1 MKLKYYLR
9 GLGIGIL
16 VTTIIFMIGI
26 HVNREELFSDEE
38 VIARAKSLGMVM
50 EENETKTL
58 DEVEEQKKSEEEQKD
73 TKEEKQQQEEEKQ
86 EDEKSAEQKTDASEE
101 KTSETDPQQT
111 ADSQAQPQNVKQI
124 EINILPGEYSDTISQ
139 KLLDAGLIADITDF
153 NHFIT
158 DHDYDNL
165 IQPGTFT
172 IPEGSSYEEIATILT
187 TKQENR

>member
-16 VTTIIFMIGI
+16 VTAIIFMIGI

-50 EENETKTL
+50 GETQTKTL
-58 DEVEEQKKSEEEQKD
+58 DELEEEQKKNQEKQKEEEEKKEEQKKD
-73 TKEEKQQQEEEKQ
+73 GNNEEKKTDTTENQKTE
-86 EDEKSAEQKTDASEE
+86 KTDA
-101 KTSETDPQQT
+101 DAAPQTQT
-111 ADSQAQPQNVKQI
+111 VKQV
-124 EINILPGEYSDTISQ
+124 EVNILPGEYSDTISQ
-139 KLLDAGLIADITDF
+139 KLFDAGLIADITEF
-153 NHFIT
+153 NRFIT
-158 DHDYDNL
+158 DSDYDNF

-172 IPEGSSYEEIATILT
+172 IPEGSSYEDIAQILM

>member
-16 VTTIIFMIGI
+16 VTAIIFMIGI
-26 HVNREELFSDEE
+26 RVNREKLFSDEE

-50 EENETKTL
+50 GETETKTL
-58 DEVEEQKKSEEEQKD
+58 DQLEEEQKKNQEEQKEQEEEEQK
-73 TKEEKQQQEEEKQ
+73 KNE
-86 EDEKSAEQKTDASEE
+86 EQKTDTSEDK
-101 KTSETDPQQT
+101 KTSENDSQQA
-111 ADSQAQPQNVKQI
+111 ADSQPQTQNVKQV
-124 EINILPGEYSDTISQ
+124 EVNILPGEYSGTISQ
-139 KLLDAGLIADITDF
+139 KLFDAGLIADITEF
-153 NHFIT
+153 NRFIT
-158 DHDYDNL
+158 ESDYDNL